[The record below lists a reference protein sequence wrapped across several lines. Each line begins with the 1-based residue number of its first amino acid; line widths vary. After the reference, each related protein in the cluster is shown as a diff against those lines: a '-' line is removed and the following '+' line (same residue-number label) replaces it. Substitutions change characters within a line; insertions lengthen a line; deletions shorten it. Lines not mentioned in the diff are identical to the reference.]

1 MTAHKRATTL
11 FAALIGISIVFSACQ
26 KAPDAEMNAA
36 REAVSKAKSDPNVPL
51 YAQNQLTR
59 AEDALS
65 SMETAAQ
72 AKKYSDATNFATE
85 ATAAAER
92 AQSDARSAMTRLKGE
107 ADTAITAAKS
117 ALQETNGI
125 VAQAAA
131 KTPVTADI
139 TQANKDLAAAK
150 STIDEADAANQA
162 ERYQEAVD
170 KAGAARSSL
179 TGINQRVSQASVSA
193 KRKK

>member
-1 MTAHKRATTL
+1 MLTHKKTALLLAVLTGMTL
-11 FAALIGISIVFSACQ
+11 VFSACQ

-51 YAQNQLTR
+51 YAQNQLSR
-59 AEDALS
+59 AEAALAN
-65 SMETAAQ
+65 METAAQ
-72 AKKYSDATNFATE
+72 AKKYTDAANYATE
-85 ATAAAER
+85 ATSAAER

-131 KTPVTADI
+131 KKPVTADI

-162 ERYQEAVD
+162 ARYQEAVD